1 MTQTVT
7 GQRKGNAV
15 TVPSALHGLTKAEVL
30 ASRTTYGGNRITRH
44 KTPGFLIQ
52 FFRNLN
58 DPIIRILIG
67 ALILNIL
74 FLFPDVDWYECGGIA
89 FAVFVSAFV
98 STVSEYSSGKAF
110 AGLYAQLGE
119 AAYDTLRDGQFSA
132 VETGD
137 LVCMDI
143 LRLRPGDL
151 VPADGILLSGEL
163 QVDEASLT
171 GESRPVSKAGSLSA
185 GIKCPEEGTAELYFE
200 NPHALF
206 RGSAVCSG
214 EGMFLVLRVGDD
226 TVYGQVASQ
235 LQEEEL
241 PSPLKERL
249 TRLAGTISKIGYV
262 SAAFVALAHL
272 FHAFCMESGM
282 NPAIMWTRMQD
293 FSFVWSECLT
303 AMTMAISIL
312 VVAVPE
318 GLPMMITVVL
328 SSNMKKM
335 LKNGVLVRRLV
346 GIETS
351 GSLSMLFTDKTG
363 TLTTGALSVS
373 AVYTGQG
380 TVSSWN
386 DLGEIYKTECMTGA
400 SVCGGTGNS
409 TERASEQFCQM
420 QPPVVLA
427 GMEQIPFD
435 SARKFCAGRTSDQGY
450 IRGAA
455 DILLPFCGTWLDEN
469 GREHPMD
476 TAKRAELNRIL
487 REAASQCGRVLLQ
500 GRFSAGDFAAL
511 QNYGPGQIRICFT
524 VLWILQDEIRPRVQ
538 DAVKECQDAG
548 IQVVML
554 TGDNEWTAAAIGQRT
569 GILSPGWLMYDPS
582 MRIRYG
588 AELILRGQ
596 DLAQMPEETL
606 TSLLPYI
613 RVISRVTPMDK
624 SRLIRAAQ
632 SIGHVAGMT
641 GDGINDAPA
650 LKAADVGFAMGSG
663 TDVAREAGDI
673 VITDDNF
680 VSIGKAVLFGRTI
693 FQSIRKFIVFQLIM
707 NLSAVGVSLLGP
719 LVGIEHP
726 VTVIQM
732 LWVNIIMDTLGSL
745 AFAGEAPLA
754 AYMHQPPISR
764 SEPILTGNMLQQILL
779 SAAYSIILCMG
790 FLTST
795 FARYRI
801 GRGDMS
807 YFLTVFFAL
816 FVFCGV
822 HFAFT
827 VRTPQ
832 INLLAGL
839 GKNRAF
845 LLIMPAVACIQ
856 LLIIYFGGSV
866 FRTVPLAPDTLLWCW
881 MLSLTVLPVDA
892 LRKWFCR
899 KKH

>member
-1 MTQTVT
+1 MIPTIAGQSQNHT
-7 GQRKGNAV
+7 GTATSSFR
-15 TVPSALHGLTKAEVL
+15 GLTQAEVIS
-30 ASRTTYGGNRITRH
+30 SREKHGDNRITHR
-44 KTPGFLIQ
+44 KPPGFLIQ

-89 FAVFVSAFV
+89 CAVFVSAFV

-110 AGLYAQLGE
+110 AGLYARLGE
-119 AAYDTLRDGQFSA
+119 ASYDTLRDGQFVS
-132 VETGD
+132 VEIGD
-137 LVCMDI
+137 LVCMDV
-143 LRLRPGDL
+143 LRLRPGDM

-171 GESRPVSKAGSLSA
+171 GESRPVHKTGSPAASLSPA
-185 GIKCPEEGTAELYFE
+185 EEIPALSLE

-214 EGMFLVLRVGDD
+214 EGIFMILQVGDA

-235 LQEEEL
+235 LQEEEM

-262 SAAFVALAHL
+262 SAAVVALAHL

-282 NPAIMWTRMQD
+282 NPAVMWTRMQD
-293 FSFVWSECLT
+293 FSFVWSECLA

-335 LKNGVLVRRLV
+335 LKNGVLVRKLV

-363 TLTTGALSVS
+363 TLTTGALTVS
-373 AVYTGQG
+373 EIYTGQG
-380 TVSSWN
+380 AAYSW
-386 DLGEIYKTECMTGA
+386 DTLDKAYQTDFQMGT

-409 TERASEQFCQM
+409 TERAIEQFCQM
-420 QPPVVLA
+420 QNTVHSSFP
-427 GMEQIPFD
+427 EQIPFD
-435 SARKFCAGRTSDQGY
+435 SGKKYCAGRTEEQGY

-455 DILLPFCGTWLDEN
+455 DILLPFCHTWLDGN
-469 GREHPMD
+469 GREQPMHPALR
-476 TAKRAELNRIL
+476 TELNGVIRN
-487 REAASQCGRVLLQ
+487 AAAQCGRVLLQ
-500 GRFSAGDFAAL
+500 GRFSPADFSVL
-511 QNYGPGQIRICFT
+511 QKYGPGRIRICFT
-524 VLWILQDEIRPRVQ
+524 ALWILQDEIRPQVQ
-538 DAVKECQDAG
+538 DAVKECQNAG

-569 GILSPGWLMYDPS
+569 GILSDRWQMYDPS
-582 MRIRYG
+582 LQVRYG
-588 AELILRGQ
+588 AELVLRGQ
-596 DLAQMPEETL
+596 DLAQMPEEKL
-606 TSLLPYI
+606 TALLPYI

-632 SIGHVAGMT
+632 SIGHVTGMT

-680 VSIGKAVLFGRTI
+680 ISIGRAILFGRTI

-732 LWVNIIMDTLGSL
+732 LWINIIMDTLGSL

-754 AYMHQPPISR
+754 SYMHQPPVSR
-764 SEPILTGNMLQQILL
+764 KEPILTGDMLRQILL
-779 SAAYSIILCMG
+779 SAAYSIVLCMG

-801 GRGDMS
+801 GRGDMT

-822 HFAFT
+822 NFAFT
-827 VRTPQ
+827 VRTPTL
-832 INLLAGL
+832 NLLSGL

-856 LLIIYFGGSV
+856 LLILYFGGTI
-866 FRTVPLAPDTLLWCW
+866 FRTVPLEPDTLLWCW
-881 MLSLTVLPVDA
+881 MLSLTVLPADA

-899 KKH
+899 DT